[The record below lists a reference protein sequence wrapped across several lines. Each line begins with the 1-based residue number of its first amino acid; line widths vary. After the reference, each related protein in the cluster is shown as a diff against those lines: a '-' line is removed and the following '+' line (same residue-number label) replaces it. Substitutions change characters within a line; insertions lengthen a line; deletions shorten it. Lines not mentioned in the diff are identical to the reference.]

1 MDYDSSF
8 FIENEIEV
16 SKSEALAEWVDH
28 GLTHHEFFKEF
39 GDKEFYN
46 SAEILIF
53 LGY

>member
-1 MDYDSSF
+1 MDNTSEF

-16 SKSEALAEWVDH
+16 SKAEALAEWVNH
-28 GLTHHEFFKEF
+28 GLTHHEFFLEF
-39 GDKEFYN
+39 GDKDIYN

>member
-1 MDYDSSF
+1 MNYSADH

-16 SKSEALAEWVDH
+16 SKAEALAEWVDH

>member
-1 MDYDSSF
+1 MEYNSEF

-16 SKSEALAEWVDH
+16 SKAEALAEWVDH

-39 GDKEFYN
+39 GDKEVYN